1 MKNWFKANSEHLIV
15 IAIFVFLVFFYFTP
29 VWQGKSLAQSDV
41 VQAAGSQKELFDYRE
56 KDGKAPLWTN
66 SMFGGMPV
74 YQIWME
80 HATNVTT
87 YINRAVRVMFPQPAD
102 VLLLYLLGGYLLFCA
117 LRIKP
122 WLAAIGAIALAFS
135 SYNII
140 YIEAGH
146 VNKAYAIAYMAPI
159 IAGVILCY
167 RGSRI
172 WGALILSLFL
182 ALEIRA
188 NHIQMTY
195 YLFIAL
201 LVLVGFELYYAV
213 RDKKL
218 VPFLK
223 ATGVQAVAVT
233 IAVLVNAT
241 VLFPT
246 YEYSQL
252 TIRGKSNIAKVDTA
266 GGEGDGSGLDRKYAY
281 DWSQGI
287 GENLTFLVPNAYGGG
302 SGGVLGKDS
311 HVANY
316 LKGLG
321 ATETQAEQFAKSM
334 PAYWGEKPFTSGPW
348 YFGAGVFFL
357 FVLGIVIVRS
367 RYKWWIVSATVLTV
381 FLAFGRHFPLI
392 SDLFFDYFPMYNKFR
407 AVESILVIPAVLI
420 PILAVMALHEL
431 ITNASGIK
439 NLDKKVLYTAGG
451 VGGLCLIIA
460 LMPDLF
466 LSFRSSTHQELVAAL
481 QQNLGNANA
490 GNELVNALLK
500 DRASLASADA
510 WRSFFIVLLIFGCI
524 WFYLKKKLALPILL
538 GAVGL
543 ITLVDLWIVDK
554 RYLNADSF
562 SSDRS
567 VSTQLA
573 PREVDQLILM
583 DKDLSYRVLDL
594 TTNPFADA
602 RASYFHKNFGGYH
615 AAKLMRFQEILE
627 HQFNG
632 AINEDVLD
640 MFNVRYVI
648 TRDPKNNAERIERRS
663 TAAGNAWFVKKVT
676 VVKDNEEEM
685 DAIDSFDPKQE
696 AFVHREF
703 ENLLDSTR
711 IGNVQNAEIELVSY
725 HPDTMRYEYTAP
737 NDVFGVFSEVFY
749 NKGWK
754 AYVDGEEVPILRAN
768 YILRALQLPGG
779 NHKVEFVFAPQSV
792 KVSNILSIIAS
803 VLLVLGI
810 LGGIWFQYRRTK
822 PTTEGVSS
830 KKKE

>member
-15 IAIFVFLVFFYFTP
+15 IAIFIFLVFFYFTP
-29 VWQGKSLAQSDV
+29 VWQGKTLGQTDV
-41 VQAAGSQKELFDYRE
+41 VQAAGSQKELFDY
-56 KDGKAPLWTN
+56 KAQDGKAPLWTN

-80 HATNVTT
+80 HSTNVTT
-87 YINRAVRVMFPQPAD
+87 YINRALRTVFPQPAD
-102 VLLLYLLGGYLLFCA
+102 VLLLYLLGGYLLFST
-117 LRIKP
+117 LRIRP
-122 WLAAIGAIALAFS
+122 WLAAVGAIALAFS

-172 WGALILSLFL
+172 WGPVILALFL

-201 LVLVGFELYYAV
+201 LVLVGFELYYAI
-213 RDKKL
+213 REKKL
-218 VPFLK
+218 APFLK
-223 ATGVQAVAVT
+223 ATGIQIVAVT

-252 TIRGKSNIAKVDTA
+252 TIRGKSNIVKVDN
-266 GGEGDGSGLDRKYAY
+266 GSESSGLDKKYAY

-287 GENLTFLVPNAYGGG
+287 GENLTFLIPNAYGGG
-302 SGGVLGKDS
+302 SSGELGKNS
-311 HVANY
+311 NVANY

-321 ATETQAEQFAKSM
+321 AQESQAEQFAKSM
-334 PAYWGEKPFTSGPW
+334 PTYWGEKPFTSGPW

-357 FVLGIVIVRS
+357 FVLGIVIVKN
-367 RYKWWIVSATVLTV
+367 RYKWWIVSTTVLTL

-420 PILAVMALHEL
+420 PLLAVMALNEL
-431 ITNASGIK
+431 ITNSSAVK
-439 NLDKKVLYTAGG
+439 NLDKKLLYTAGG
-451 VGGLCLIIA
+451 IGGLCLLIA
-460 LMPDLF
+460 VMPDLF
-466 LSFRSSTHQELVAAL
+466 LSFRSSNHQELVTAL
-481 QQNLGNANA
+481 QQNLGDVNA
-490 GNELVNALLK
+490 GNDLVNALLK
-500 DRASLASADA
+500 DRSSLASADA
-510 WRSFFIVLLIFGCI
+510 WRSFFIILLTFAVI
-524 WFYLKKKLALPILL
+524 WFYLKKKVALPILL
-538 GAVGL
+538 GALGL
-543 ITLVDLWIVDK
+543 ITLVDLWAVDK
-554 RYLNADSF
+554 RYLNQDSF
-562 SSDRS
+562 ANERS
-567 VSTQLA
+567 VASQMVK
-573 PREVDQLILM
+573 REVDQLVLM
-583 DKDLSYRVLDL
+583 EKDLSYRVFDL

-602 RASYFHKNFGGYH
+602 RPSYFHKNFGGYH

-640 MFNVRYVI
+640 MFNVRYII
-648 TRDPKNNAERIERRS
+648 TRDSENNSERIERRS

-676 VVKDNEEEM
+676 IVKDNAEEM
-685 DAIDSFDPKQE
+685 AAIDSFDPKQE
-696 AFVHREF
+696 AFVHQQFKDKVNGGR
-703 ENLLDSTR
+703 L
-711 IGNVQNAEIELVSY
+711 GNIENAEIKLVSY

-737 NDVFGVFSEVFY
+737 NDVFAVFSEVY
-749 NKGWK
+749 YDKGWK
-754 AYVDGEEVPILRAN
+754 AYVDGEEVPILRAD

-779 NHKVEFVFAPQSV
+779 NHTVEFVFAPQSV
-792 KVSNILSIIAS
+792 KISNILSVIAS
-803 VLLVLGI
+803 ILLVIGI
-810 LGGIWFQYRRTK
+810 AVGIWFQYRNRK
-822 PTTEGVSS
+822 PEQNKPVSA
-830 KKKE
+830 K